1 MANESKFY
9 ELSQETVDVFMKIFN
24 KKAIPFN
31 LGLQFVGC
39 DQKTLIKIGKLPD
52 QYAFLLRNDLLV
64 SINDKLMSVFD
75 DESIQILIEQEI
87 DKISINMD
95 NGKIKMIKPD
105 LTTFSSLI
113 NKYGIEKVSKANQ
126 VQELYAEQKQDA
138 EEDFLV

>member
-1 MANESKFY
+1 MANDSKFY
-9 ELSQETVDVFMKIFN
+9 ELSDETVEIFMKIFN

-52 QYAFLLRNDLLV
+52 QYAFLLKNDLLV